1 MRLVKRKLGLC
12 SSPSFVVIPPQ
23 CLKDKTI
30 VMNAMKVLSCFKDTR
45 PFAVD
50 YMRVFLSLL
59 GIPQSD
65 KLVKWFYEEMPDNG
79 YLEMDYGTNVLS
91 YCSVEKK

>member
-1 MRLVKRKLGLC
+1 MRLVKRKLGVC
-12 SSPSFVVIPPQ
+12 SSPSFVVIPQQ
-23 CLKDKTI
+23 CVDDKTI
-30 VMNAMKVLSCFKDTR
+30 VMNPMNVLSCFKDR
-45 PFAVD
+45 RSFAVD
-50 YMRVFLSLL
+50 YMRVFLAHL

-79 YLEMDYGTNVLS
+79 YLEMDYGTNILS